1 LIQRKKGQLHEGL
14 VVNNKNVFVDW
25 APIGQVTKIN
35 KDNLTVSKYGSWPT
49 IPPKKGFMLGL
60 NFDKQGNL
68 YAAVASLSPELKGGV
83 YRLSIDIS

>member
-1 LIQRKKGQLHEGL
+1 MIQRKKGQLHEGL

-49 IPPKKGFMLGL
+49 IPPNKGFMLGL